1 MTIKEMRT
9 QTGLTQQGFGDLLK
23 IPRRTIQEW
32 ENGRR
37 NPPEYIIDLIEYKLK
52 NEGLIEGGVDDE
64 KKEF

>member
-37 NPPEYIIDLIEYKLK
+37 KPPEYIIDLIEYKLK
-52 NEGLIEGGVDDE
+52 NEGLIDKSIET
-64 KKEF
+64 

>member
-52 NEGLIEGGVDDE
+52 NEGLIDKSIET
-64 KKEF
+64 

>member
-52 NEGLIEGGVDDE
+52 NEGLIEGGADYE
-64 KKEF
+64 KKEL

>member
-37 NPPEYIIDLIEYKLK
+37 TPPEYIIDLIEYKLK
-52 NEGLIEGGVDDE
+52 NEGLIDKSIET
-64 KKEF
+64 